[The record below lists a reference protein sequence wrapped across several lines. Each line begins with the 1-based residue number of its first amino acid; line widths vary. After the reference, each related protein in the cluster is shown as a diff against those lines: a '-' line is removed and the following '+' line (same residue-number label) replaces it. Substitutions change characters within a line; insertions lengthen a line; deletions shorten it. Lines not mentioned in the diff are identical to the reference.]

1 MQSVEYK
8 YKTRNCDQRD
18 RAKAFLNKDFSKRSK
33 ILKAFYCKN
42 EYRGIKNRS
51 YARVSLI

>member
-18 RAKAFLNKDFSKRSK
+18 RAKAFLNKDFSKRTK

-42 EYRGIKNRS
+42 EYREIKNRS